1 MNTQNIPS
9 VGSVV
14 SVVTKHR
21 NIFLP
26 TYKEHPFT
34 YDKYVGTVVHNPKWL
49 GADYVSVETGNP
61 MYPVSMIKFANIE
74 SLDIVSGGKVSFQ
87 EFPVEGSK
95 GKMYNVKKSGDHYSC
110 NCTGFK
116 YHGSCKHINLVKD
129 DRYE

>member
-1 MNTQNIPS
+1 MNTQIIPS

-14 SVVTKHR
+14 AVVTKHR

-26 TYKEHPFT
+26 TQKEQPFT
-34 YDKYVGTVVHNPKWL
+34 YTKSVGKVIFNPKWL
-49 GADYVSVETGNP
+49 DADYVSVETGNP
-61 MYPVSMIKFANIE
+61 NHPVSMIKFGNIE
-74 SLDIVSGGKVSFQ
+74 SLDIISGGKVSFQ

-110 NCTGFK
+110 NCTGFQ
-116 YHGSCKHINLVKD
+116 YHGGCKHINLVKD